1 MQIQRSFVLV
11 LIIEWMYCI
20 NEGGTAGDIRS
31 LSWGCD
37 IPAIF
42 YMLGKYFLI
51 KANCCQGTAMQ
62 KKQKGEEQW
71 QRN

>member
-20 NEGGTAGDIRS
+20 NSGGTAGDIRS

-42 YMLGKYFLI
+42 YILGKSFPNI
-51 KANCCQGTAMQ
+51 
-62 KKQKGEEQW
+62 
-71 QRN
+71 